1 MIVHCG
7 IFFIFPGRPMSIQV
21 LGSGAGAAQGGGGGG
36 GGGRQQ
42 QPQRGRQQS
51 TG

>member
-36 GGGRQQ
+36 GGRQQ